1 MYRPE
6 VQLVPG
12 VVLNLVALNCVKGEL
27 CDVARRELFLGEE
40 GPGISLRYGVV
51 EAIGGI
57 QRPQSYLE
65 GEGIHHMPFVF
76 HVIHYDR
83 ALGKC

>member
-12 VVLNLVALNCVKGEL
+12 VVLNLVALNCVEGEL
-27 CDVARRELFLGEE
+27 CDVAGRELVLGEV
-40 GPGISLRYGVV
+40 GAGISLRYGVV
-51 EAIGGI
+51 EVIGGV
-57 QRPQSYLE
+57 QRPQSHRE
-65 GEGIHHMPFVF
+65 GEGIHHMPLVL

-83 ALGKC
+83 ALSEC